1 MPAHSSIR
9 RVHFLQHTS
18 AFAGIALV
26 DGARPVRAA
35 DLKPVR
41 VAVAPSD
48 GVTSV
53 LYAKRAGLFEKAG
66 LDVTLE
72 IQRNGSAVAAA
83 ILSNTYDIGNS
94 SVTSVFLAHE
104 KNLPFTLVAPAGVYD
119 AKSPP
124 YGGAITLKNSPLKFD
139 KDVNGEIFGTASL
152 GGIGHDAFCGWV
164 EQHGGDARLLRF
176 TEVPF
181 SLAPAA
187 IEQHRV
193 VAAEIATPV
202 LTTAMDTGDFRIVP
216 IYNAIAPLFMVSA
229 WFTSRQFSA
238 ANPDVVRTFARVVAD
253 SAAYVNAHHAET
265 AAVVAEFTSVPMSQV
280 QRMPRS
286 VQGSRLDP
294 ALIQPAI
301 DAAAKYG
308 SLKASF
314 PAVDL
319 IDPVIA
325 R

>member
-1 MPAHSSIR
+1 MLAYSSLR
-9 RVHFLQHTS
+9 RSHFLQRTS
-18 AFAGIALV
+18 AFAGTALAAA
-26 DGARPVRAA
+26 ARPVRAA

-164 EQHGGDARLLRF
+164 EQHGGDAHSLRF

-181 SLAPAA
+181 SLAPQA
-187 IEQHRV
+187 IEQHRI

-229 WFTSRQFSA
+229 WFTSRQFST
-238 ANPDVVRTFARVVAD
+238 ANPDLVRAFARVVAD

-294 ALIQPAI
+294 ALLQPAI

-314 PAVDL
+314 PAQDL

>member
-1 MPAHSSIR
+1 
-9 RVHFLQHTS
+9 
-18 AFAGIALV
+18 
-26 DGARPVRAA
+26 
-35 DLKPVR
+35 
-41 VAVAPSD
+41 
-48 GVTSV
+48 
-53 LYAKRAGLFEKAG
+53 
-66 LDVTLE
+66 
-72 IQRNGSAVAAA
+72 
-83 ILSNTYDIGNS
+83 
-94 SVTSVFLAHE
+94 
-104 KNLPFTLVAPAGVYD
+104 
-119 AKSPP
+119 
-124 YGGAITLKNSPLKFD
+124 
-139 KDVNGEIFGTASL
+139 
-152 GGIGHDAFCGWV
+152 
-164 EQHGGDARLLRF
+164 
-176 TEVPF
+176 
-181 SLAPAA
+181 
-187 IEQHRV
+187 

-229 WFTSRQFSA
+229 WFTSRQFST
-238 ANPDVVRTFARVVAD
+238 ANPELVRTFARVVAD

-294 ALIQPAI
+294 ALLQPAI

-314 PAVDL
+314 PAQDL